1 MNHPT
6 KFSLDFEK
14 PLEVLQA
21 QLEALRSSAE
31 AGNGSVQEELLQLEK
46 RVDAIKKE
54 IYAHLS
60 PWQRVQLARH
70 PERPYVL
77 DYFSRIFENFQEL
90 HGDRL
95 FGDDGAIVGG
105 LADFNKEPVM
115 LIGQQKGRTTKEK
128 IQRNFGSPHPEGYRK
143 ALRLMKMAERFGLPI
158 ISFVDT
164 AGAYPGIGSEERHV
178 AEAIAVN
185 IREMSHLRVPIV
197 AIIIGE
203 GGSGGALGTAVADT
217 VLILENAYYSTISP
231 EGCAA
236 ILWKDRAFAPQ
247 AAEALKI
254 TAHELLKMGIV
265 DGVIPEPL
273 GGAHRDYDGTA
284 HTIHQVLVK
293 ALKSLKSLTPSDL
306 LDKRYHKYRSMGSFI
321 EGINSI

>member
-1 MNHPT
+1 MNHNT
-6 KFSLDFEK
+6 KFTLDFEK
-14 PLEVLQA
+14 PLEMLHA
-21 QLEALRSSAE
+21 QLESLRLSAQGDDPLIE
-31 AGNGSVQEELLQLEK
+31 KEISEMEK

-70 PERPYVL
+70 PERPYTL
-77 DYFSRIFENFQEL
+77 DYFSRIFNDFQEL

-105 LADFNKEPVM
+105 LAFLDEEPVM
-115 LIGQQKGRTTKEK
+115 LIGQQKGRSTKEK

-143 ALRLMKMAERFGLPI
+143 ALRLMKMAENFQVPL
-158 ISFVDT
+158 ISFIDT

-185 IREMSHLRVPIV
+185 IREMSSLKVPIV
-197 AIIIGE
+197 AVIIGE
-203 GGSGGALGTAVADT
+203 GGSGGALGTGVGDSI
-217 VLILENAYYSTISP
+217 LILENAYYSTISP

-254 TAHELLKMGIV
+254 TAQELLKMGIV
-265 DGVIPEPL
+265 DTIVAEPL
-273 GGAHRDYDGTA
+273 GGAHRDCDTTA
-284 HTIHQVLVK
+284 QTLKQALVK
-293 ALKSLKSLTPSDL
+293 ALKELKAVKEQDL
-306 LDKRYHKYRSMGSFI
+306 LEKRYQKYRAMGSFI
-321 EGINSI
+321 EAK

>member
-1 MNHPT
+1 MNHPI

-14 PLEVLQA
+14 PLEVLEF
-21 QLEALRSSAE
+21 QLETLRSSAE
-31 AGNGSVQEELLQLEK
+31 AGDGSVQEELLQLEK
-46 RVDAIKKE
+46 RVEAIKKE

-60 PWQRVQLARH
+60 AWQRVQLARH
-70 PERPYVL
+70 PERPYAL

-105 LADFNKEPVM
+105 LADFDQEPVM

-143 ALRLMKMAERFGLPI
+143 ALRLMKMAESFGLPI

-185 IREMSHLRVPIV
+185 IREMSQFTVPIIAV
-197 AIIIGE
+197 IIGE

-265 DGVIPEPL
+265 DDVVAEPL
-273 GGAHRDYDGTA
+273 GGAHRDYDATA
-284 HTIHQVLVK
+284 QNIHQALAK
-293 ALKSLKSLTPSDL
+293 ALKPLKSLATTDRL
-306 LDKRYHKYRSMGSFI
+306 EKRYHKYRSMGRFV
-321 EGINSI
+321 EGKAS

>member
-1 MNHPT
+1 MHPPT

-31 AGNGSVQEELLQLEK
+31 AGDASVQQELSQLEK
-46 RVDAIKKE
+46 RVEAIKKE

-70 PERPYVL
+70 PERPYTL

-105 LADFNKEPVM
+105 LAYLDKEPVV

-143 ALRLMKMAERFGLPI
+143 ALRLMKMAENFGLPI

-164 AGAYPGIGSEERHV
+164 AGAYPGIGGEERHV

-185 IREMSHLRVPIV
+185 IREMSHFTVPIITV
-197 AIIIGE
+197 IIGE
-203 GGSGGALGTAVADT
+203 GGSGGALGIAVADR

-236 ILWKDRAFAPQ
+236 ILWKDRSFAPQ

-265 DGVIPEPL
+265 DGIIPEPL
-273 GGAHRDYDGTA
+273 GGAHRDYDATA
-284 HTIHQVLVK
+284 KNIHQALIKELKPLK
-293 ALKSLKSLTPSDL
+293 ALPIQAL
-306 LDKRYHKYRSMGSFI
+306 LENRYQKYRTIGSFV
-321 EGINSI
+321 EGKVS